1 MQNRA
6 NPGYLRRLSKIRL
19 LCPPRAMYPFA
30 TRRAEFAT
38 PMRST
43 LRATPP
49 PLGRRTRWCR
59 RACLEQ
65 KIAPLWNGPSPA
77 FCRQQQRARS
87 TAPAFIFLLPRRRI
101 NGAAS
106 RCCCRCC
113 AREPLCCRGA
123 TRTTALASPIP
134 DVASPRVDA
143 LSRRI
148 FYLGRRS
155 GGRGASTG
163 CYA

>member
-6 NPGYLRRLSKIRL
+6 NPWLSQTLSKIRL

-123 TRTTALASPIP
+123 TRTTALDSPIA
-134 DVASPRVDA
+134 DVASLRADA